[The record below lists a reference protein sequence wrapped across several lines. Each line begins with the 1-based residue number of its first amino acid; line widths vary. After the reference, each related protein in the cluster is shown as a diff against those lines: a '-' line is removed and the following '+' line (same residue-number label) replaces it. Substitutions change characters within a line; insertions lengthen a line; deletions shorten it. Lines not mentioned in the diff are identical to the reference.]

1 MNKKTLG
8 ALVLAMLLGVGA
20 LELNAQQNRGM
31 RGAPNLRQGNLRQF
45 RGPGVFGKP
54 SFNRAP
60 PSGPEQIMRM
70 RDRLQLTDEQI
81 NQLDDIRRENVQRRT
96 TAMAEMAELRSQV
109 TAGQINRSDVMSSLQ
124 ARREE
129 GQAMAKPGEL
139 VMSILTDQQRDILG
153 EAKTRSLRA
162 RSGNARGMRGRGGRG
177 GFRDPKGV
185 RSGRPACGVDE
196 VVPEDLA
203 VPELTREGC
212 DAGASE
218 RSDEARRSPNSPRH
232 PSPLSS

>member
-1 MNKKTLG
+1 MKDHNMNKKTLG

-139 VMSILTDQQRDILG
+139 VMSILTDQQRAILG

-177 GFRDPKGV
+177 GPRGPRG
-185 RSGRPACGVDE
+185 SGTDQRGLRRRGFGE
-196 VVPEDLA
+196 V
-203 VPELTREGC
+203 G
-212 DAGASE
+212 
-218 RSDEARRSPNSPRH
+218 
-232 PSPLSS
+232 

>member
-8 ALVLAMLLGVGA
+8 ILVLAMLLGVGA

-31 RGAPNLRQGNLRQF
+31 RGGAHLRQGNAREF
-45 RGPGVFGKP
+45 SGPGVFSKSG
-54 SFNRAP
+54 FNRAP

-109 TAGQINRSDVMSSLQ
+109 TAGQINRSDVMSRLK

-129 GQAMAKPGEL
+129 GQAMAKPGKL
-139 VMSILTDQQRDILG
+139 VMSILTDQQREILG
-153 EAKTRSLRA
+153 EAKMRSLRA
-162 RSGNARGMRGRGGRG
+162 RSGKTRGMRGRGSPVGFRGSKGGRSGMRGGRG
-177 GFRDPKGV
+177 GPRGPRG
-185 RSGRPACGVDE
+185 SGTDQRGLRRRGFGE
-196 VVPEDLA
+196 V
-203 VPELTREGC
+203 G
-212 DAGASE
+212 
-218 RSDEARRSPNSPRH
+218 
-232 PSPLSS
+232 

>member
-1 MNKKTLG
+1 MKDHNMNKKTLG

-162 RSGNARGMRGRGGRG
+162 RSGNARGMRGRGGPRG
-177 GFRDPKGV
+177 PRGSGTNQRGLRRRGFG
-185 RSGRPACGVDE
+185 E
-196 VVPEDLA
+196 V
-203 VPELTREGC
+203 G
-212 DAGASE
+212 
-218 RSDEARRSPNSPRH
+218 
-232 PSPLSS
+232 

>member
-1 MNKKTLG
+1 MKDHNMNKKTLG
-8 ALVLAMLLGVGA
+8 VLVLAMLLGAGA

-31 RGAPNLRQGNLRQF
+31 RGAPNLRQGNARQF

-54 SFNRAP
+54 GFNRAP

-96 TAMAEMAELRSQV
+96 TAMAEMAELGSQV
-109 TAGQINRSDVMSSLQ
+109 AAGQINRSDLASSLQ

-153 EAKTRSLRA
+153 EAKTRSRRA
-162 RSGNARGMRGRGGRG
+162 RSGNARGMRGRGGPA
-177 GFRDPKGV
+177 GFRGPQGG
-185 RSGRPACGVDE
+185 RSGRPSMRGGRGGPRGPRGPGIDQRGPRRRGVGE
-196 VVPEDLA
+196 I
-203 VPELTREGC
+203 G
-212 DAGASE
+212 
-218 RSDEARRSPNSPRH
+218 
-232 PSPLSS
+232 

>member
-1 MNKKTLG
+1 MKDHNMNKKTLG
-8 ALVLAMLLGVGA
+8 VLVLAMLLGAGA

-31 RGAPNLRQGNLRQF
+31 RGAPNLRQGNARQF

-54 SFNRAP
+54 GFNRAP

-96 TAMAEMAELRSQV
+96 TAMAEMAELGSQV
-109 TAGQINRSDVMSSLQ
+109 AAGQINRSDVMSRLK

-153 EAKTRSLRA
+153 EAKMRSRRA
-162 RSGNARGMRGRGGRG
+162 RSGNARGMRGRGGPA
-177 GFRDPKGV
+177 GFSGPKGG
-185 RSGRPACGVDE
+185 RSGRPGMRGGRGGPRGPGGSGTNQRRPRRRGFGE
-196 VVPEDLA
+196 VGP
-203 VPELTREGC
+203 G
-212 DAGASE
+212 
-218 RSDEARRSPNSPRH
+218 
-232 PSPLSS
+232 

>member
-1 MNKKTLG
+1 
-8 ALVLAMLLGVGA
+8 
-20 LELNAQQNRGM
+20 
-31 RGAPNLRQGNLRQF
+31 
-45 RGPGVFGKP
+45 
-54 SFNRAP
+54 
-60 PSGPEQIMRM
+60 MRM
-70 RDRLQLTDEQI
+70 RDHLQLTDEQI

-162 RSGNARGMRGRGGRG
+162 RSGNARGMRGRGGRA
-177 GFRDPKGV
+177 GFRDPKGG
-185 RSGRPACGVDE
+185 RSGRPGMRGGRGGPRGPRGSGTDQRGLRRRGFGE
-196 VVPEDLA
+196 V
-203 VPELTREGC
+203 G
-212 DAGASE
+212 
-218 RSDEARRSPNSPRH
+218 
-232 PSPLSS
+232 